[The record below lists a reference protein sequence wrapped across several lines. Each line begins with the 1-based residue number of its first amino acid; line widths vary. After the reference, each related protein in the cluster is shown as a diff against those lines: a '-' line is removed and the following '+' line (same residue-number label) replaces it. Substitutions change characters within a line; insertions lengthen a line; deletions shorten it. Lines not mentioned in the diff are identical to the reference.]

1 MFDEALKVFDQVMQS
16 GVKLQKE
23 TSKCWTEI
31 ISDSSLPNEW
41 QEKAKKAAAESMN
54 LSQVQLKEIVKIM
67 EDQSKA
73 GMDLLQK
80 ALSTAQSKDLKEG
93 QAKTRELWEGC
104 FESVRNNAQTLIKQ
118 NAKALENW
126 QNLMSAAMVK

>member
-1 MFDEALKVFDQVMQS
+1 MTEKNTSKNPGEMFDEALKVFDQVMQS

-54 LSQVQLKEIVKIM
+54 LSQVLIRFAV
-67 EDQSKA
+67 QSMTQHNKKRA
-73 GMDLLQK
+73 G
-80 ALSTAQSKDLKEG
+80 KDSYPL
-93 QAKTRELWEGC
+93 
-104 FESVRNNAQTLIKQ
+104 N
-118 NAKALENW
+118 
-126 QNLMSAAMVK
+126 